1 MSAPRYWRRRK
12 QTAPP
17 PTDNTDADANSLAPP
32 KRTAGQ
38 ASLAAFG
45 FTAVKSPAK
54 PTDSDRGGR
63 APSAEPDAKRARA
76 AAAPPPTAPSA
87 SSSRQAFDEA
97 GLPTSRDPA
106 LAAKWAKKVAS
117 DDFERRRRADD
128 ADATVPPSSS
138 SRPAGPTP
146 LDRQI
151 AKLKADNPGTVL
163 AIEVGYKFMFFG
175 GDAEIAAS
183 VLRIF
188 SYNERGSLRASVPA
202 PGLARAVRRLV
213 GAGHRV
219 GIVRQTETA
228 ALKKAGATDGGKSG
242 TFSRAVTA
250 VFTAATLDAG
260 AEADVGPLDEAPSRA
275 GEDAGALAGGGGA
288 YLLAVTDEP
297 ADGDRALLGAVAVD
311 VSTGDVRAGGGLDA
325 PSRAA
330 LERLLLTLAPAE
342 ILVLGHPTRA
352 TRRALD
358 AYVAGSARG
367 GGGGMN
373 GVRCEE
379 GAAASSDAAARAV
392 ASFFGDASSSLP
404 DLPPPATIALAAVL
418 HRLDKLKLSA
428 PLRALGGAGVLPLD
442 AVGTLALP
450 PSALAALEVLAPTFG
465 AVGAR
470 GSLLWLVDRTRT
482 KAGGRTLRE
491 WLARPLAARAAID
504 ARLDAV
510 SELRGVAA
518 ADAGVAPALTALLS
532 FLASTPDVARGLT
545 RSLHANASPAEF
557 VATIHALASSAEA
570 LGVSP
575 VDPAAAAAAFPDVSS
590 PLLRSLL
597 AAVADARVR
606 ALAAAALAPLNV
618 AAAATADRV
627 ALLAD
632 PDTFPRTAAAKAA
645 VAAAEAGLT
654 ALLPALKA
662 AAPGAKGYGSVAN
675 QGTHLMELPTGTPP
689 PSDWVRVSSTKK
701 VDRYLPPG
709 VGAGLDALAR
719 AQETLT
725 VAASGEWAA
734 HATSL
739 APHYAE
745 LRVAAAAIAA
755 LDALL
760 SLADAAESEGWV
772 RPEFE
777 DNGDDDDDDA
787 PPPSLALRSVLHPML
802 AASTRAS
809 GGTAVPND
817 VVLGGDSEHGAPP
830 VLVVTG
836 PNMGGKSCVTR
847 AVALAVVMA
856 HAGCHVAAAS
866 ATLTPVD
873 AVLTR
878 MGASDS
884 LLLARSTFL
893 QEMSETSDILRT
905 ATRRSLVL
913 FDELGRGTSTSDGA
927 AIAGAV
933 LTDLATRVRCRSL
946 FITHFITR
954 VADAAAAS
962 VAVAH
967 MAADVDVDPAT
978 GTENVTF
985 RYKLA
990 PGPSSRSY
998 GVNCARLA
1006 GLPPTVVDRAAGLA
1020 ASLASG
1026 DALEVAGG
1034 LPARVAA
1041 AVRAAVR
1048 AAEGGPALDA
1058 AVAAAAAAV
1067 ACE

>member
-17 PTDNTDADANSLAPP
+17 PADPDADANLMAPP

-45 FTAVKSPAK
+45 FTAVKSPSK
-54 PTDSDRGGR
+54 PTPPDRGAR

-76 AAAPPPTAPSA
+76 SAASPPTAPPA

-97 GLPTSRDPA
+97 GLPTGPRDLA

-128 ADATVPPSSS
+128 APATAAPSSS
-138 SRPAGPTP
+138 SRPAAPTP

-175 GDAEIAAS
+175 VDAEIAAS
-183 VLRIF
+183 VLRVF
-188 SYNERGSLRASVPA
+188 AYNERGSLRASVPA

-260 AEADVGPLDEAPSRA
+260 AEADVGPLDAAPPRA
-275 GEDAGALAGGGGA
+275 GGVDDAGALAGGGGA

-311 VSTGDVRAGGGLDA
+311 VSTGDVRAGGGVDA

-358 AYVAGSARG
+358 AYMGGSARG
-367 GGGGMN
+367 GGMTA
-373 GVRCEE
+373 VRCED
-379 GAAASSDAAARAV
+379 GAAASGDAAARAV
-392 ASFFGDASSSLP
+392 AAFFGTAAASLP

-418 HRLDKLKLSA
+418 HRLDRLKLAA
-428 PLRALGGAGVLPLD
+428 PLRALGGAGVRSLD

-450 PSALAALEVLAPTFG
+450 PSALAALEVLAPTAG

-482 KAGGRTLRE
+482 KAGGRTLRD
-491 WLARPLAARAAID
+491 WLARPLAGRAAID
-504 ARLDAV
+504 ARMDAV

-518 ADAGVAPALTALLS
+518 AHAGVAPALTALPS
-532 FLASTPDVARGLT
+532 FLDSTPDVARGLT
-545 RSLHANASPAEF
+545 RALHATASPAEF
-557 VATIHALASSAEA
+557 LATVHALAGAAEA
-570 LGVSP
+570 LGVPP
-575 VDPAAAAAAFPDVSS
+575 VDHDAAVAAFPDVVS

-606 ALAAAALAPLNV
+606 SIAAAALAPLNV

-654 ALLPALKA
+654 ALLPALKL
-662 AAPGAKGYGSVAN
+662 AAPGAKGYVSVAN
-675 QGTHLMELPTGTPP
+675 QGTHLMELAAGTTP

-709 VGAGLDALAR
+709 VGAGLDSLAR
-719 AQETLT
+719 AQETL
-725 VAASGEWAA
+725 AAAAAGEWSA

-745 LRVAAAAIAA
+745 LRAAAAAIAA

-772 RPEFE
+772 RPELQE
-777 DNGDDDDDDA
+777 GGDDDDDDA
-787 PPPSLALRSVLHPML
+787 PPPTLALRSVVHPML
-802 AASTRAS
+802 AATTRTE
-809 GGTAVPND
+809 GRCAVPND
-817 VVLGGDSEHGAPP
+817 VVLGDDGCPP

-913 FDELGRGTSTSDGA
+913 FDELGRGTSTSDGS
-927 AIAGAV
+927 AIASAV

-946 FITHFITR
+946 FITHFISR
-954 VADAAAAS
+954 VADDAAAS

-978 GTENVTF
+978 GTETVTF

-1020 ASLASG
+1020 SSLASG
-1026 DALEVAGG
+1026 DALEVAAC

-1041 AVRAAVR
+1041 AVRGALR
-1048 AAEGGPALDA
+1048 AAEGGPGLDA
-1058 AVAAAAAAV
+1058 AVAAAAAV
-1067 ACE
+1067 AGE